1 MAGTVE
7 QARNRFLKQ
16 VVVSSAVGCAPP
28 DTKNPVLRVIL
39 QSNKIML
46 TNCLNGARDVFR
58 RGDPR
63 RLGRGLRGQF
73 SFICSPG
80 SDSSASIY
88 SMLRFMHDRTSVPGK
103 NFCPECPF
111 EHIAEH

>member
-73 SFICSPG
+73 YLHLFSRFRFQRLHIFN
-80 SDSSASIY
+80 AQIY
-88 SMLRFMHDRTSVPGK
+88 
-103 NFCPECPF
+103 
-111 EHIAEH
+111 A